1 MHSMFAKSLALVG
14 GLAIAGTAGAQE
26 KVIKIGTLFPLTGPV
41 AVAGTRC
48 KAAVETMAEVINNKH
63 PEMNVPLAKQEGV
76 LGGYKI
82 QLIHA
87 DHQSKPDVAKSEAE
101 RLFNQ
106 EGVFAIIGSYNSSAT
121 KPASAVA
128 ERLGKIFIAGSS
140 SSAALTERGFK
151 NFFRLAVTDRVE
163 AAEFV
168 DYFQE
173 MNKAQ
178 KAGIRTAG
186 LIYEN
191 TEFGKHAAE
200 EAKAAC
206 KAAGIQVVA
215 EAGFTPGATNLNS
228 EIQTLKAKNP
238 DAIFG
243 AALGADY
250 ALMVRTMKQASF
262 RPKVAINFCTGYQD
276 PIIAKQLGPD
286 GDFFMGGN
294 AYSPELAA
302 KYMKDVAP
310 VEAIYK
316 GKTGVVFDGD
326 AIQEAIAL
334 SVLAQAIEKAGA
346 VDTQKVLQVLRTT
359 TFESPLSLSGK
370 VAFGEDGQNK
380 YAKSVLTQLN
390 NLSYVPVFPASYA
403 EQKPVYPMP
412 AWK

>member
-1 MHSMFAKSLALVG
+1 MHSTFTKALALVA
-14 GLAIAGTAGAQE
+14 GLSLAGNAGAQE

-48 KAAVETMAEVINNKH
+48 KAAVETMAEVINGKH
-63 PEMNVPLAKQEGV
+63 PDMNVPLARQEGV
-76 LGGYKI
+76 LGGYRI

-163 AAEFV
+163 AGEFV
-168 DYFQE
+168 DYFQDI
-173 MNKAQ
+173 NKAQ
-178 KAGIRTAG
+178 KAGIKTAG
-186 LIYEN
+186 VIYEN

-215 EAGFTPGATNLNS
+215 EAGFSPGATNLNS

-238 DAIFG
+238 DVIFG

-262 RPKVAINFCTGYQD
+262 RPKAAINFCTGYQD
-276 PIIAKQLGPD
+276 PIIAKQLGSD

-294 AYSPELAA
+294 AYSPELAS
-302 KYMKDVAP
+302 KYMRDVAP

-346 VDTQKVLQVLRTT
+346 VDTQKVLQVLRTE
-359 TFESPLSLSGK
+359 TFVSPLSLSGK
-370 VAFGEDGQNK
+370 VAFGPDGQNK
-380 YAKSVLTQLN
+380 YAKSVLTQLKG
-390 NLSYVPVFPASYA
+390 LSYVPVFPASYA
-403 EQKPVYPMP
+403 EQKPIYPMP